1 MRNIIFNL
9 QKLENFTA
17 LLLLV
22 FIFSWYFNTEMPSI
36 ESKMIEE
43 GLKEFFLF
51 IIQEEKCMEWKQFY
65 SLLWWQW
72 GRELLEEG
80 RIPVFQYLK
89 ALNIWVVMILWKL
102 NISENFDPFLL
113 CNSLIVLKSYCWN
126 AIYPTKNK
134 RSQTFFFNPR
144 QMDIKETSYAMQVT
158 KTQIQINIL

>member
-65 SLLWWQW
+65 SLLWWQC

-80 RIPVFQYLK
+80 RIPIFQYLK

-113 CNSLIVLKSYCWN
+113 CNSLIALKSYCWN

-134 RSQTFFFNPR
+134 RSQTFFQSQTNGYQGDFLCNASN
-144 QMDIKETSYAMQVT
+144 KNTNT
-158 KTQIQINIL
+158 N

>member
-1 MRNIIFNL
+1 MYGM
-9 QKLENFTA
+9 KT
-17 LLLLV
+17 V
-22 FIFSWYFNTEMPSI
+22 
-36 ESKMIEE
+36 
-43 GLKEFFLF
+43 LF
-51 IIQEEKCMEWKQFY
+51 IVVMTMRTRVIGGGKN
-65 SLLWWQW
+65 SNLS
-72 GRELLEEG
+72 
-80 RIPVFQYLK
+80 ILK

>member
-1 MRNIIFNL
+1 MFRKMWLLNLNVVMRNIIFNL

-65 SLLWWQW
+65 SLLWWQC

-80 RIPVFQYLK
+80 RIRFLSIFKGIEYMGCNDSLEIK
-89 ALNIWVVMILWKL
+89 HFRKLWS
-102 NISENFDPFLL
+102 ISF
-113 CNSLIVLKSYCWN
+113 
-126 AIYPTKNK
+126 
-134 RSQTFFFNPR
+134 
-144 QMDIKETSYAMQVT
+144 MQ
-158 KTQIQINIL
+158 QSNCP

>member
-65 SLLWWQW
+65 SLL
-72 GRELLEEG
+72 
-80 RIPVFQYLK
+80 
-89 ALNIWVVMILWKL
+89 
-102 NISENFDPFLL
+102 
-113 CNSLIVLKSYCWN
+113 
-126 AIYPTKNK
+126 
-134 RSQTFFFNPR
+134 
-144 QMDIKETSYAMQVT
+144 
-158 KTQIQINIL
+158 